1 MRLVVTDVV
10 LFQWHPL
17 FKHDSFQLVI
27 SSSSRKSAVQFK
39 LCSELLNYFLSRKAL
54 SKKMSM
60 FLVNFCSTLTVFVS
74 YYCKALSQVSLS
86 LYNLLLGYCKVLRY
100 FHDLQYIESETQKIA
115 ELQHF
120 LRSLWIY
127 KFYKLG

>member
-17 FKHDSFQLVI
+17 FKHGSFQLI
-27 SSSSRKSAVQFK
+27 ISSRKSAVQFK
-39 LCSELLNYFLSRKAL
+39 LCSELLDYFLSRKAL

-60 FLVNFCSTLTVFVS
+60 FLVNFCSTLTVFVVITAI
-74 YYCKALSQVSLS
+74 KALSQVSLS

-120 LRSLWIY
+120 LISLWIY

>member
-17 FKHDSFQLVI
+17 FKHGSFQLVI

-60 FLVNFCSTLTVFVS
+60 FLVNFCSTLTVFCS

-100 FHDLQYIESETQKIA
+100 FHDLQYIESDRDTENSRIAAFLKI
-115 ELQHF
+115 F
-120 LRSLWIY
+120 LDL
-127 KFYKLG
+127 

>member
-120 LRSLWIY
+120 LISLWIY

>member
-17 FKHDSFQLVI
+17 FKHGSFQLVI

-39 LCSELLNYFLSRKAL
+39 LCSELLNYFLSRKGFVKENVNVL
-54 SKKMSM
+54 GQ
-60 FLVNFCSTLTVFVS
+60 FLFNSHSLCS

-120 LRSLWIY
+120 LISLWIY

>member
-1 MRLVVTDVV
+1 MQLVVTDVV

-17 FKHDSFQLVI
+17 FKHGSFQLI
-27 SSSSRKSAVQFK
+27 ISSRKSAVQFK
-39 LCSELLNYFLSRKAL
+39 LCSELLDYFLSRKALL

-60 FLVNFCSTLTVFVS
+60 FLVNFCSTLTVFVVITAI
-74 YYCKALSQVSLS
+74 KALSQVSLS

>member
-17 FKHDSFQLVI
+17 FKHGSFQLI
-27 SSSSRKSAVQFK
+27 ISSRKSAVQFK

-100 FHDLQYIESETQKIA
+100 FHDLQYIESAETQKIA

>member
-17 FKHDSFQLVI
+17 FKHGSFQLVI

-60 FLVNFCSTLTVFVS
+60 FLVNFCSTLTVFCS

-120 LRSLWIY
+120 LISLWIY

>member
-74 YYCKALSQVSLS
+74 YYCKALSQVSL
-86 LYNLLLGYCKVLRY
+86 YNLLLGYCKVLRY

>member
-17 FKHDSFQLVI
+17 FKHGSFQLI
-27 SSSSRKSAVQFK
+27 ISSRKSAVQFK

-60 FLVNFCSTLTVFVS
+60 FLVNFCSTLTVFVVIT
-74 YYCKALSQVSLS
+74 YCKALSQVSLS

-120 LRSLWIY
+120 LISLWIY